1 MERLSLMEQQVGKLQ
16 ADFATAVARSRE
28 RDEDIRRAM
37 QRAGRDTLTIGLD
50 AFDIEG
56 AAAAAQA
63 ASQPLDATLTA
74 LAGLATAADKVV
86 YATGTDT
93 FGTFTGTSYFR
104 TLADDADA
112 ATARTTLGVNVCTRN
127 LHTNVTAAPSTA
139 TSLEETIYTYTLPGA
154 TLGTNKDRV
163 EIVAAGIAAATGT
176 TKRIRLYFGA
186 TTLFDGGV
194 VVLTGTS
201 FSIQA
206 VVYRT
211 GAATQVAIAMFSG
224 DTTLVTTTA
233 LETEPTETLSG
244 DVIIKLTSTVG
255 AGAAAND
262 VIGKL
267 FMVGMGASA

>member
-1 MERLSLMEQQVGKLQ
+1 MTRTRTPIASVRRQFDEQGAEVDHLASLGFLV
-16 ADFATAVARSRE
+16 TAVDDSAPNAVLWS
-28 RDEDIRRAM
+28 
-37 QRAGRDTLTIGLD
+37 TLAD
-50 AFDIEG
+50 AAG

-74 LAGLATAADKVV
+74 LAGLPTAADKVV

-93 FGTFTGTSYFR
+93 FSTFTGTSFFR
-104 TLADDADA
+104 SIADDADA
-112 ATARTTLGVNVCTRN
+112 ATVRATLGLNVATRN

-139 TSLEETIYTYTLPGA
+139 TSLEETLYTYTLPGA

-163 EIVAAGIAAATGT
+163 EIVASGIAAATGT

-186 TTLFDGGV
+186 TVLFDGGV
-194 VVLTGTS
+194 VVLTGTH
-201 FSIQA
+201 FEIKA
-206 VVYRT
+206 IVYRT
-211 GAATQVAIAMFSG
+211 GAATQVAIAAFAG
-224 DTTLVTTTA
+224 DTVLVPVTA

-262 VIGKL
+262 VIGKS
-267 FMVGMGASA
+267 FMVGTGASA